1 MRTAPWLC
9 LPLVCLAAGL
19 QASPAAAKSSPA
31 RPVVL
36 TADGKVPTF
45 LGYGL
50 TEQDARQHALEQAR
64 DWLAEKGGF
73 DWAPPVDYLLRKELV
88 RRVSPD
94 PEEVKAAQGLKIAGP
109 QEVVKL
115 ELVVTA
121 QKAEE
126 IQKVAREARMK
137 ERQGLL
143 ARIFVGLVAL
153 LLVAGGYLHL
163 EERTRGYCTT
173 LLRAGAVAVLALVGA
188 GLWLLA

>member
-19 QASPAAAKSSPA
+19 LASPAFARTLPP

-36 TADGKVPTF
+36 TAEGKVPTF

-50 TEQDARQHALEQAR
+50 TEQDARDHALKQAR
-64 DWLAEKGGF
+64 EWLADKGGF
-73 DWAPPVDYLLRKELV
+73 DWTPPEDYLLRKELV
-88 RRVSPD
+88 RRISPD
-94 PEEVKAAQGLKIAGP
+94 PEELKAAQGLKIAGP

-121 QKAEE
+121 VKAEE
-126 IQKVAREARMK
+126 IQKVAREARMQ

-163 EERTRGYCTT
+163 EEKTRGYCTT
-173 LLRAGAVAVLALVGA
+173 LLRAAAVTVLALVGA